1 MKPILKI
8 PVHEIVANQLRRA
21 IHRGD
26 YMPGDRLPSERELAT
41 RLEVS
46 RETLREAIRML
57 EGEGYVV
64 SRRGAKGGHIVTALS
79 EPAGRMY
86 ARLRAD
92 QHSIVSLMEFR
103 RVNEC
108 LAARLAAELRGAED
122 LNKIETAVED
132 LKAAESNPRFRKAD
146 ADFHLAAAMACRNP
160 FVERAIIDAR
170 EAIFFGLYG
179 DLIYKMVLHTTLASH
194 QEILEAIRDQHP
206 GRAERAMA
214 HHIAVALKEIQYSL
228 TDERT

>member
-1 MKPILKI
+1 MKPILKVA
-8 PVHEIVANQLRRA
+8 VHEIVANQLRRA

-26 YMPGDRLPSERELAT
+26 YMPGDRLPSERELAN
-41 RLEVS
+41 RLAVS

-64 SRRGAKGGHIVTALS
+64 SRRGAKGGHMVTALS

-92 QHSIVSLMEFR
+92 ENNIVNLMEFR

-108 LAARLAAELRGAED
+108 LAARLAAELRSQKD
-122 LNKIETAVED
+122 LEQIETAVED
-132 LKAAESNPRFRKAD
+132 LKAAENNPRFRKAD
-146 ADFHLAAAMACRNP
+146 ADFHLAVATACQNP

-179 DLIYKMVLHTTLASH
+179 DLTYQMVLHTTLASH
-194 QEILEAIRDQHP
+194 QEILEAIRDRDAD
-206 GRAERAMA
+206 RAEKAMA
-214 HHIAVALKEIQYSL
+214 KHIAVALKEIQYSL
-228 TDERT
+228 TFEQS

>member
-8 PVHEIVANQLRRA
+8 AVHEIVANQLRRA

-46 RETLREAIRML
+46 RETLREAIRLL

-64 SRRGAKGGHIVTALS
+64 SRRGAKGGHMVTALS
-79 EPAGRMY
+79 EPASRMY

-92 QHSIVSLMEFR
+92 QNNIANLMEFR

-108 LAARLAAELRGAED
+108 LAARLAAELRGEED
-122 LNKIETAVED
+122 LKKIETAVAD
-132 LKAAESNPRFRKAD
+132 LKAAENNPRFRKAD
-146 ADFHLAAAMACRNP
+146 ADFHLAVATACQNP

-179 DLIYKMVLHTTLASH
+179 DLTYKMVLHTTLERH
-194 QEILEAIRDQHP
+194 EEILAAIADKDAD
-206 GRAERAMA
+206 RAEKAMA
-214 HHIAVALKEIQYSL
+214 KHIAVALKEIQYSL
-228 TDERT
+228 TVEQS

>member
-8 PVHEIVANQLRRA
+8 AVHEIVANQLRRA

-57 EGEGYVV
+57 DGEGYVV
-64 SRRGAKGGHIVTALS
+64 SRRGPKGGHMVTALS
-79 EPAGRMY
+79 EPADRMY

-92 QHSIVSLMEFR
+92 QNNIVNLMEFR

-108 LAARLAAELRGAED
+108 LAARLAAELRSKKD
-122 LNKIETAVED
+122 LAKIETAVKD
-132 LKAAESNPRFRKAD
+132 LKAAENNPRFRKAD
-146 ADFHLAAAMACRNP
+146 ADFHLAVAMACRNP

-179 DLIYKMVLHTTLASH
+179 DLTYKMVLHTTLESH
-194 QEILEAIRDQHP
+194 QEILEAIRDQDA
-206 GRAERAMA
+206 GRAEKAMA
-214 HHIAVALKEIQYSL
+214 KHISVALKEIQYSL
-228 TDERT
+228 TVEQS

>member
-1 MKPILKI
+1 MEPILKI
-8 PVHEIVANQLRRA
+8 AMHEIVANQLRRA

-26 YMPGDRLPSERELAT
+26 YMPGDRLPSERDLAT

-92 QHSIVSLMEFR
+92 QNNIVNLMEFQAQR
-103 RVNEC
+103 
-108 LAARLAAELRGAED
+108 
-122 LNKIETAVED
+122 
-132 LKAAESNPRFRKAD
+132 
-146 ADFHLAAAMACRNP
+146 
-160 FVERAIIDAR
+160 AR
-170 EAIFFGLYG
+170 EYFRSGFQLIPYLSRRSRACPAVMGQLYSKVLERIESAG
-179 DLIYKMVLHTTLASH
+179 YDVLHNHIGLSKAEKLRVTAQTWFTTMLPQSP
-194 QEILEAIRDQHP
+194 RP
-206 GRAERAMA
+206 
-214 HHIAVALKEIQYSL
+214 
-228 TDERT
+228 